1 MTVNIETLEKLE
13 RKMTLTLAAETIQ
26 TEVDQRLKR
35 LARQVKIDGFRPGKV
50 PMNIVAQRY
59 GYSVHYEVMND
70 KVGEAFAQAANEA
83 KLRVAGQPRINEKEG
98 APEGQLAFDAIF
110 EVYPDVKLPDLA
122 TLEVERATS
131 AVNPE
136 AIEKTIDI
144 LRKQR
149 RTFAQRALDAAVTD
163 GDRVQ
168 VDFEG
173 KIDGEVFQGGQ
184 ATDFSF
190 IVGEGQMLPE
200 FENAARGLK
209 AGESKTFPLAF
220 PADYHGR
227 EVAGK
232 TADFLVTVKKIE
244 ASHLPEVNDDLAKS
258 LGVAGATVQALREDI
273 EKNLSREV
281 KSRLM
286 ARNKQ
291 AALDAL
297 AAKSELDLPQSIV
310 KAEIDRLV
318 QGARED
324 LKQRG
329 IKDADKAPIPDDL
342 FRPQAEQRVRMGL
355 VVAELVRANNLSAT
369 MEQLKAHVEEMA
381 SSYEKPEEVVR
392 WYFSDNRRLS
402 EVEAVVIEN
411 NVTDHILS
419 KAKVADKTLAFD
431 ELMGQ

>member
-1 MTVNIETLEKLE
+1 MTVTVETLEKLE
-13 RKMTLTLAAETIQ
+13 RKITLTLAADTIQ
-26 TEVDQRLKR
+26 NEVNVRLKR

-50 PMNIVAQRY
+50 PMNIVTQRY

-83 KLRVAGQPRINEKEG
+83 NLRVAGQPRISEKEES
-98 APEGQLAFDAIF
+98 PEGQMAFDAIF
-110 EVYPDVKLPDLA
+110 EVYPEVKLPDLSA
-122 TLEVERATS
+122 LEIERSTTEVS
-131 AVNPE
+131 TE
-136 AIEKTIDI
+136 AIDKTIDI

-149 RTFAQRALDAAVTD
+149 RSLALRALEAAATD

-184 ATDFSF
+184 ASDFSF
-190 IVGEGQMLPE
+190 IIGEGQMLPE
-200 FENAARGLK
+200 FETAVRGLK
-209 AGESKTFPLAF
+209 VGESKTFPLAF

-244 ASHLPEVNDDLAKS
+244 ASHLPELNDELAKS
-258 LGVAGATVQALREDI
+258 LGVTGGTVQALREDI
-273 EKNLSREV
+273 QKNLSREV

-291 AALDAL
+291 AALDGVV
-297 AAKSELDLPQSIV
+297 AKAELDLPQSIV
-310 KAEIDRLV
+310 QAEIDRLIE
-318 QGARED
+318 GARED

-329 IKDADKAPIPDDL
+329 IKDADKAPIPADL

-355 VVAELVRANNLSAT
+355 VVAELVRANTLSAT
-369 MEQLKAHVEEMA
+369 MEQIKTHVDEIA

-392 WYFSDNRRLS
+392 WYFGDNRRLS
-402 EVEAVVIEN
+402 EVEVVVIEN
-411 NVTDHILS
+411 NVTEHILS
-419 KAKVADKTLAFD
+419 KAKVTDKALAFD

>member
-13 RKMTLTLAAETIQ
+13 RKMTLTLAADTIQ
-26 TEVDQRLKR
+26 SEVEQRLKR

-83 KLRVAGQPRINEKEG
+83 KLRVAGQPRISEKEG

-110 EVYPDVKLPDLA
+110 EVYPEVKLPDLA

-149 RTFAQRALDAAVTD
+149 RTFAQRALEAAVTD

-200 FENAARGLK
+200 FENAVRGLK

-244 ASHLPEVNDDLAKS
+244 ASHLPEVNDELAKS

-297 AAKSELDLPQSIV
+297 VAKSELELPQSII

-329 IKDADKAPIPDDL
+329 VKDADKAPIPDDL

-369 MEQLKAHVEEMA
+369 MDQLKAHVEEMA

-411 NVTDHILS
+411 NVTDHILGQ
-419 KAKVADKTLAFD
+419 AKVTDKTLAFD